1 MLGLLVPLLL
11 VGWLVRSGIQ
21 EAEHHS
27 KPDREREWLRRLKQ
41 RNVQFLSLADAED
54 GLVLSRRY
62 GDRGS
67 AEVFA
72 KVVAARKKERLPV

>member
-1 MLGLLVPLLL
+1 V
-11 VGWLVRSGIQ
+11 Q

-41 RNVQFLSLADAED
+41 RNVQTLSLTDAED

-62 GDRGS
+62 GDKG
-67 AEVFA
+67 AAAVFA
-72 KVVAARKKERLPV
+72 HVVAARKKERRPV